1 MRCDKKWR
9 ALICYAGS
17 APEASIGSRPI
28 GSELGMQY
36 AFLWGKVNCG
46 LTRHHSVE
54 RALSKKPRKTEG
66 LWKLQN
72 PFVDREKPNPW
83 VSIWRISMKISIT
96 FPIRSF
102 GREL

>member
-1 MRCDKKWR
+1 MRCGKEWR

-28 GSELGMQY
+28 GSELVMQY

-46 LTRHHSVE
+46 LTRCHSA
-54 RALSKKPRKTEG
+54 RRDLPKKPCKTKG
-66 LWKLQN
+66 LRKLQN

-83 VSIWRISMKISIT
+83 ASIWPISLKISIP